1 VIKSLYFTL
10 FPPITIVG
18 SAEKPLSVP
27 GIESLKKALV
37 SSEKFNIDLEIDGN
51 TQTFD
56 IINFNSPSPDVHDR
70 IEPDDDLPLEL
81 YSLCTIEFFEDISKY
96 IGGYTLISS
105 QPPESGYFEFFRGD
119 MYPISVRGSDKQ
131 LYATTAEIKP
141 LRKDYVVALKSL
153 LQIDFE
159 EQLGNALATFVD
171 NVLKPMATTM
181 NEVFTLDRGLGDED
195 SIVNI
200 IGGDFKR
207 LVTRTEE
214 LISIVN
220 YNMEQTAERNKAF
233 LRLTLPLMLKQALL
247 ENFGE
252 YFQFVADVNS
262 AKMVIQK
269 RKTITAE
276 EFLNLAVKFIR

>member
-1 VIKSLYFTL
+1 MYFTL
-10 FPPITIVG
+10 FPPITIDG
-18 SAEKPLSVP
+18 SAEKALSVP

-37 SSEKFNIDLEIDGN
+37 SSEKFCVVLEIDGN

-56 IINFNSPSPDVHDR
+56 IIKFNSPSTDVHDR
-70 IEPDDDLPLEL
+70 IEPDDDMPLEL
-81 YSLCTIEFFEDISKY
+81 YSLCTIEFFEDIAKH

-105 QPPESGYFEFFRGD
+105 QPPESGYFEIFRGD
-119 MYPISVRGSDKQ
+119 RYPVSVRGSDKQ

-141 LRKDYVVALKSL
+141 LRKDYVVSLKSL
-153 LQIDFE
+153 LQVDFE
-159 EQLGNALATFVD
+159 EQLGNSLATFVD
-171 NVLKPMATTM
+171 NVLKPMTTTM
-181 NEVFTLDRGLGDED
+181 NEVFALDKGLSDED

-207 LVTRTEE
+207 LITRTEE

-247 ENFGE
+247 DNFGE

-262 AKMVIQK
+262 VKLVIQK

-276 EFLNLAVKFIR
+276 EFLNLVVKFIR